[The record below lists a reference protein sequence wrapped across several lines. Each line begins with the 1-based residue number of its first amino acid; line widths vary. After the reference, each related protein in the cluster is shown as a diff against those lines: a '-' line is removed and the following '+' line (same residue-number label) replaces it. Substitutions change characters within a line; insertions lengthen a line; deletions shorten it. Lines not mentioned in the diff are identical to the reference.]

1 MRAAI
6 LILLLLYPSLA
17 AAGTQC
23 HVVEFADRFEAVCVG
38 DQPQEPVAA
47 APVYARPQA
56 AALTPPAPSAMG
68 GTSGAASAAPGPM
81 PMQTA
86 AAATSQPPQ
95 ANDSAVE
102 LGPPPNYHPKGRR
115 SLLGY
120 VEQAREGRAKLM
132 MEGSAA
138 Q

>member
-1 MRAAI
+1 MRAPI
-6 LILLLLYPSLA
+6 LVLLLLYPSLA

-38 DQPQEPVAA
+38 DPRQEPVPV
-47 APVYARPQA
+47 APAYARPQA
-56 AALTPPAPSAMG
+56 AALTPPAPTAGG
-68 GTSGAASAAPGPM
+68 GTYGATQAAPSPM

-86 AAATSQPPQ
+86 AAATSPPPQ

-115 SLLGY
+115 SLVGY

-132 MEGSAA
+132 MEGAAA